1 MLSTGHIAEGSYNF
15 TSTSQVQS
23 GDPFEAELGAYEDE
37 DLQILDNEK
46 RPEVENERMAEVEN
60 ERRAAVENERRAEVE
75 NERRAELQNVRKAV
89 GAAGSGSKPQ
99 KIVKKPNKN
108 DGMVG
113 VVERYVMMKE
123 KQAEEERAEA
133 RDVNKF
139 TISHCIVVLQGMSE
153 IATQDRVKAFKVF
166 KCPQNR
172 ETFLTSADVDR
183 EAAIMWLQQEIADLP

>member
-46 RPEVENERMAEVEN
+46 RPEVENERTAEVEN
-60 ERRAAVENERRAEVE
+60 DRTAEVE

-183 EAAIMWLQQEIADLP
+183 EVAIMWLQQEIADLP